1 MKGHVYVMLE
11 RLLKLISFIGFF
23 GIFIGRINQTQIVI
37 LHKQVWWELPSRFR
51 IKMAK
56 ISINIAA
63 GSIEKPKIVV
73 GIDLGTTNSL
83 VAYVPKGQGQPQ
95 IIPVRGNSIVPSVV
109 HFDEHEVPAVGA
121 YAKDKLLGQP
131 ERTIYSVK
139 RLLGKNY
146 RDLPLDTLNIGYRII
161 DDASENMVK
170 VQVGAKFYNPIELSA
185 EILKELKQQAEV
197 SLGVVVE
204 QAVITVPAYF
214 NESQR
219 QATRDAGKLAGL
231 DVLRIINEPTA
242 ASLAYGIQAQSQGH
256 VLVYDLGG
264 GTFDVSILQIE
275 DGVFEVLSTHGD
287 TYLGG
292 DDIDR
297 RIAEYWRENV
307 SKEINENTPFAVLRI
322 WAEKAK
328 IQLSNNKSSAFEHEF
343 ESGMRVVLDYSNLVD
358 IAKPILDKTWNS
370 VKRALKDAQL
380 NPSDIQEVVLVG
392 GSTRFPEIQEQLTK
406 WFADSQ
412 INNQIDPDEVV
423 ALGAAIEADV
433 LAGNRSDV
441 LLLDVTPLSLGI
453 ETAGGLMDVLIPRNS
468 KIPVRVG
475 REYTTSVDGQVN
487 LKVSVFQ
494 GERELVAENRQLGS
508 FILEG
513 IPSMPAGM
521 PKIEIQFALNA
532 DGMLQVQA
540 KELRSGVVQK
550 VEIQPSYG
558 LTDAQ
563 VEEMLMSGLTNAKAD
578 VEERLLRES
587 QNEAR
592 QIIYTTERF
601 IEKNANLLTDEEI
614 AGTEQRMEAVRGLI
628 DNSDRHLLQNAIE
641 ILNDFSRPFAERL
654 MDIAISKA
662 FKGNRI
668 DQMK

>member
-1 MKGHVYVMLE
+1 
-11 RLLKLISFIGFF
+11 
-23 GIFIGRINQTQIVI
+23 
-37 LHKQVWWELPSRFR
+37 
-51 IKMAK
+51 MAK
-56 ISINIAA
+56 ISINIAS

-83 VAYVPKGQGQPQ
+83 VAYVPKGNQQAQ
-95 IIPVRGNSIVPSVV
+95 IIPVRGNSIVPSVI
-109 HFDEHEVPAVGA
+109 HFDAHDLPAVGV
-121 YAKDKLLGQP
+121 YAKDKLLGEP

-146 RDLPLDTLNIGYRII
+146 KDVSVNALDLGYRII
-161 DDASENMVK
+161 DDESDNLVK
-170 VQVGAKFYNPIELSA
+170 VQIGTKFYNPIELSA
-185 EILKELKQQAEV
+185 EILKELKQQAEL
-197 SLGVVVE
+197 SLNATVE

-231 DVLRIINEPTA
+231 DVLRIVNEPTA
-242 ASLAYGIQAQSQGH
+242 ASLAYGIQTESKGH
-256 VLVYDLGG
+256 ILVYDFGG

-275 DGVFEVLSTHGD
+275 DGVFEVLATHGD

-297 RIAEYWRENV
+297 AIVNHWREKASQEN
-307 SKEINENTPFAVLRI
+307 KEIGAFGALRH

-328 IQLSNNKSSAFEHEF
+328 IQLSNDKSAQFSRDFEG
-343 ESGMRVVLDYSNLVD
+343 SISLDLTYDELVKL
-358 IAKPILDKTWNS
+358 AVPILDKTWNS
-370 VKRALKDAQL
+370 VKKALKDADL
-380 NPSDIQEVVLVG
+380 KHTDIQEVVLVG
-392 GSTRFPEIQEQLTK
+392 GSTRFPLIEEYIKE
-406 WFADSQ
+406 WFHASR
-412 INNQIDPDEVV
+412 INNQINPDEVV

-487 LKVSVFQ
+487 LKVAVFQ
-494 GERELVAENRQLGS
+494 GERELVAENRKLGE
-508 FILEG
+508 FILQG

-558 LTDAQ
+558 LTDTQ
-563 VEEMLMSGLTNAKAD
+563 VEEMLLSGLMNAQTD

-592 QIIYTTERF
+592 QIIYTTQRF
-601 IEKNANLLTDEEI
+601 IEKNANLLTQEEI
-614 AGTEQRMEAVRGLI
+614 AGTEQRMNAVRGLI
-628 DNSDRHLLQNAIE
+628 EHSDRHQLQTAIE
-641 ILNDFSRPFAERL
+641 TLNDFSRPFAERV
-654 MDIAISKA
+654 MDIAVSKA
-662 FKGNRI
+662 LKGNRI

>member
-1 MKGHVYVMLE
+1 
-11 RLLKLISFIGFF
+11 
-23 GIFIGRINQTQIVI
+23 
-37 LHKQVWWELPSRFR
+37 
-51 IKMAK
+51 MAK
-56 ISINIAA
+56 ISINIAS
-63 GSIEKPKIVV
+63 GSIEKKKVIV

-83 VAYVPKGQGQPQ
+83 VAFVPKGDENAQ
-95 IIPVRGNSIVPSVV
+95 IIPVRGNNIVPSVI
-109 HFDEHEVPAVGA
+109 HFDVHNIPAVGA
-121 YAKDKLLGQP
+121 FAKDKLLGDP

-146 RDLPLDTLNIGYRII
+146 KDIPQDNINLGYRII
-161 DDASENMVK
+161 DDQSDNLVK

-185 EILKELKQQAEV
+185 EILKELKEQAQKT
-197 SLGVVVE
+197 LNADVE

-242 ASLAYGIQAQSQGH
+242 ASLAYGIQTQSNGH
-256 VLVYDLGG
+256 ILVYDFGG

-292 DDIDR
+292 DDIDKAIVDYWQNKAR
-297 RIAEYWRENV
+297 EANFELDDFSILRHHAE
-307 SKEINENTPFAVLRI
+307 S
-322 WAEKAK
+322 AK
-328 IQLSNNKSSAFEHEF
+328 IQLSNDPKMVFEYKINSDF
-343 ESGMRVVLDYSNLVD
+343 NLLLDYKTLVS
-358 IAKPILDKTWNS
+358 IAEPILEKTWNS
-370 VKRALKDAQL
+370 VNRALNDAQL
-380 NPSDIQEVVLVG
+380 KHTDIHEVVLVG
-392 GSTRFPEIQEQLTK
+392 GSTRLPIIAEKLNN
-406 WFADSQ
+406 WFNQSR
-412 INNQIDPDEVV
+412 INNQINPDEVV

-433 LAGNRSDV
+433 LAGNRTDV

-468 KIPVRVG
+468 KIPQRVG
-475 REYTTSVDGQVN
+475 REYTTSVDGQIN
-487 LKVSVFQ
+487 LKVAVFQ
-494 GERELVAENRQLGS
+494 GERELVEQNRKLGE
-508 FILEG
+508 FVLKD

-540 KELRSGVVQK
+540 KELRSGVSQK

-558 LTDAQ
+558 LTDAE
-563 VEEMLMSGLTNAKAD
+563 VEQMLMAGLANAQSD

-601 IEKNANLLTDEEI
+601 IDKNANLLSEDEKL
-614 AGTEQRMEAVRGLI
+614 GTEQRIEAVRGLL
-628 DNSDRHLLQNAIE
+628 DGSDRHQLQAKIE
-641 ILNDFSRPFAERL
+641 ELNDFSRPFAERL
-654 MDIAISKA
+654 MDVAVSKA
-662 FKGNRI
+662 LKGNRI

>member
-1 MKGHVYVMLE
+1 
-11 RLLKLISFIGFF
+11 
-23 GIFIGRINQTQIVI
+23 
-37 LHKQVWWELPSRFR
+37 
-51 IKMAK
+51 MAK
-56 ISINIAA
+56 ISINIAS

-83 VAYVPKGQGQPQ
+83 VAYVPKGQGQSQ
-95 IIPVRGNSIVPSVV
+95 IIPIRGNGIVPSVV
-109 HFDEHEVPAVGA
+109 HFDAHDVPAVGV

-146 RDLPLDTLNIGYRII
+146 GDIPLNTLDIGYRII
-161 DDASENMVK
+161 DDSSENMVK
-170 VQVGAKFYNPIELSA
+170 VQVGSRFYNPIELSA

-197 SLGVVVE
+197 SLGVLVE

-242 ASLAYGIQAQSQGH
+242 ASLAYGIQEQSQGH

-264 GTFDVSILQIE
+264 GTFDVSVLQIE

-297 RIAEYWRENV
+297 RIAEYWREQT
-307 SKEINENTPFAVLRI
+307 SQEINEKTPFAELRI

-328 IQLSNNKSSAFEHEF
+328 IELSNNKNAVFEYVF
-343 ESGMRVVLDYSNLVD
+343 ESGMKVYLDYAVLVK
-358 IAKPILDKTWNS
+358 IANPILEKTWNS
-370 VKRALKDAQL
+370 VKKALKDAQL
-380 NPSDIQEVVLVG
+380 TPADIQEVVLVG
-392 GSTRFPEIQEQLTK
+392 GSTRFPEIQEQLTQ
-406 WFADSQ
+406 WFAESR
-412 INNQIDPDEVV
+412 INNQINPDEVV

-563 VEEMLMSGLTNAKAD
+563 VEEMLLSGLTNAKTD

-601 IEKNANLLTDEEI
+601 IEKNANLLSNEEK
-614 AGTEQRMEAVRGLI
+614 AGTEQRIETVRGLI
-628 DNSDRHLLQNAIE
+628 DNGDRHALQTAIE
-641 ILNDFSRPFAERL
+641 NLNDFSRPFAERL
-654 MDIAISKA
+654 MDIAVSKA
-662 FKGNRI
+662 LKGNRI

>member
-1 MKGHVYVMLE
+1 
-11 RLLKLISFIGFF
+11 
-23 GIFIGRINQTQIVI
+23 
-37 LHKQVWWELPSRFR
+37 
-51 IKMAK
+51 MAK
-56 ISINIAA
+56 ISINIAS

-83 VAYVPKGQGQPQ
+83 VAYVPKGQEQSQ
-95 IIPVRGNSIVPSVV
+95 IIPIRGNGIVPSIV
-109 HFDEHEVPAVGA
+109 HFDAHDVPAVGV

-146 RDLPLDTLNIGYRII
+146 GDIPLNTLDIGYRII
-161 DDASENMVK
+161 DDSSENMVK
-170 VQVGAKFYNPIELSA
+170 VQVGSRFYNPIELSA

-197 SLGVVVE
+197 SLGVLVE

-219 QATRDAGKLAGL
+219 QATRDAGKIAGL

-242 ASLAYGIQAQSQGH
+242 ASLAYGIQEQSQGH

-264 GTFDVSILQIE
+264 GTFDVSVLQIE

-297 RIAEYWRENV
+297 RIAEYWREQTSQEV
-307 SKEINENTPFAVLRI
+307 NEKTPFAELRI

-328 IQLSNNKSSAFEHEF
+328 IELSNNKNAVFEYVF
-343 ESGMRVVLDYSNLVD
+343 ESGMKVYLDYAVLVK
-358 IAKPILDKTWNS
+358 IANPILEKTWNS
-370 VKRALKDAQL
+370 VKKALKDAQL
-380 NPSDIQEVVLVG
+380 TPADIQEVVLVG
-392 GSTRFPEIQEQLTK
+392 GSTRFPEIREQLTQ
-406 WFADSQ
+406 WFAESR
-412 INNQIDPDEVV
+412 INNQINPDEVV

-563 VEEMLMSGLTNAKAD
+563 VEEMLLSGLTNAKTD

-592 QIIYTTERF
+592 QIIYTTKRF
-601 IEKNANLLTDEEI
+601 IEKNANLLSNEEK
-614 AGTEQRMEAVRGLI
+614 AGTEQRIETVRGLI
-628 DNSDRHLLQNAIE
+628 DNGDRHVLQTAIE
-641 ILNDFSRPFAERL
+641 NLNDFSRPFAERL
-654 MDIAISKA
+654 MDIAVSKA
-662 FKGNRI
+662 LKGNRI

>member
-380 NPSDIQEVVLVG
+380 NPSAIQEVVLVG

>member
-1 MKGHVYVMLE
+1 
-11 RLLKLISFIGFF
+11 
-23 GIFIGRINQTQIVI
+23 
-37 LHKQVWWELPSRFR
+37 
-51 IKMAK
+51 MAK
-56 ISINIAA
+56 ISINIAS
-63 GSIEKPKIVV
+63 GSIEKKKVIV

-83 VAYVPKGQGQPQ
+83 VAFVPKGDENAQ
-95 IIPVRGNSIVPSVV
+95 IIPVRGNNIVPSVI
-109 HFDEHEVPAVGA
+109 HFDVHNIPAVGA
-121 YAKDKLLGQP
+121 FAKDKLLGDP

-146 RDLPLDTLNIGYRII
+146 KDIPQDNMNLGYRII
-161 DDASENMVK
+161 DDQSDNLVK

-185 EILKELKQQAEV
+185 EILKELKEQAQKT
-197 SLGVVVE
+197 LNADVE

-242 ASLAYGIQAQSQGH
+242 ASLAYGIQTQSNGH
-256 VLVYDLGG
+256 ILVYDFGG

-292 DDIDR
+292 DDIDKAIVDYWQNKAR
-297 RIAEYWRENV
+297 EANFELDDFSILRHHAE
-307 SKEINENTPFAVLRI
+307 S
-322 WAEKAK
+322 AK
-328 IQLSNNKSSAFEHEF
+328 IQLSNDPKMVFEYKLNSDF
-343 ESGMRVVLDYSNLVD
+343 NLLLDYKTLVS
-358 IAKPILDKTWNS
+358 IAEPILEKTWNS
-370 VKRALKDAQL
+370 VNRALNDAQL
-380 NPSDIQEVVLVG
+380 KHTDIHEVVLVG
-392 GSTRFPEIQEQLTK
+392 GSTRLPIIAEKLNN
-406 WFADSQ
+406 WFNQSRINYQ
-412 INNQIDPDEVV
+412 INPDEVV

-433 LAGNRSDV
+433 LAGNRTDV

-468 KIPVRVG
+468 KIPQRVG
-475 REYTTSVDGQVN
+475 REYTTSVDGQIN
-487 LKVSVFQ
+487 LKVAVFQ
-494 GERELVAENRQLGS
+494 GERELVEQNRKLGE
-508 FILEG
+508 FVLKD

-540 KELRSGVVQK
+540 KELRSGVSQK

-558 LTDAQ
+558 LTDAE
-563 VEEMLMSGLTNAKAD
+563 VEQMLMAGLANAQSD

-601 IEKNANLLTDEEI
+601 IDKNANLLSEDEKL
-614 AGTEQRMEAVRGLI
+614 GTEQRIEAVRGLL
-628 DNSDRHLLQNAIE
+628 DGSDRHQLQAKIE
-641 ILNDFSRPFAERL
+641 ELNDFTRPFAERL
-654 MDIAISKA
+654 MDVAVSKA
-662 FKGNRI
+662 LKGNRI

>member
-1 MKGHVYVMLE
+1 
-11 RLLKLISFIGFF
+11 
-23 GIFIGRINQTQIVI
+23 
-37 LHKQVWWELPSRFR
+37 
-51 IKMAK
+51 MAK
-56 ISINIAA
+56 ISINIAS
-63 GSIEKPKIVV
+63 GSIEKKKVIV

-83 VAYVPKGQGQPQ
+83 VAFVPKGDENAQ
-95 IIPVRGNSIVPSVV
+95 IIPVRGNNIVPSVI
-109 HFDEHEVPAVGA
+109 HFDVHNIPAVGA
-121 YAKDKLLGQP
+121 FAKDKLLGDP

-146 RDLPLDTLNIGYRII
+146 KDIPQDNVNLGYRII
-161 DDASENMVK
+161 DDQSDNLVK

-185 EILKELKQQAEV
+185 EILKELKEQAQKT
-197 SLGVVVE
+197 LNADVE

-242 ASLAYGIQAQSQGH
+242 ASLAYGIQTQSNGH
-256 VLVYDLGG
+256 ILVYDFGG

-292 DDIDR
+292 DDIDKAIVDYWQNKAR
-297 RIAEYWRENV
+297 EANFELDDFSILRHHAE
-307 SKEINENTPFAVLRI
+307 S
-322 WAEKAK
+322 AK
-328 IQLSNNKSSAFEHEF
+328 IQLSNDPKMVFEYKINSDF
-343 ESGMRVVLDYSNLVD
+343 NLLLDYKTLVS
-358 IAKPILDKTWNS
+358 IAEPILEKTWNS
-370 VKRALKDAQL
+370 VNRALNDAQL
-380 NPSDIQEVVLVG
+380 KHTDIHEVVLVG
-392 GSTRFPEIQEQLTK
+392 GSTRLPIISEKLNN
-406 WFADSQ
+406 WFNQSR
-412 INNQIDPDEVV
+412 INNQINPDEVV

-433 LAGNRSDV
+433 LAGNRTDV

-468 KIPVRVG
+468 KIPQRVG
-475 REYTTSVDGQVN
+475 REYTTSVDGQIN
-487 LKVSVFQ
+487 LKVAVFQ
-494 GERELVAENRQLGS
+494 GERELVEQNRKLGE
-508 FILEG
+508 FVLKD

-540 KELRSGVVQK
+540 KELRSGVSQK

-558 LTDAQ
+558 LTDAE
-563 VEEMLMSGLTNAKAD
+563 VEQMLMAGLANAQSD

-601 IEKNANLLTDEEI
+601 IDKNANLLSEDEKL
-614 AGTEQRMEAVRGLI
+614 GTEQRIEAVRGLL
-628 DNSDRHLLQNAIE
+628 DGSDRHQLQAKIE
-641 ILNDFSRPFAERL
+641 ELNDFSRPFAERL
-654 MDIAISKA
+654 MDVAVSKA
-662 FKGNRI
+662 LKGNRI

>member
-1 MKGHVYVMLE
+1 
-11 RLLKLISFIGFF
+11 
-23 GIFIGRINQTQIVI
+23 
-37 LHKQVWWELPSRFR
+37 
-51 IKMAK
+51 MAK
-56 ISINIAA
+56 ISINIAS
-63 GSIEKPKIVV
+63 GSIEKKKVIV

-83 VAYVPKGQGQPQ
+83 VAFVPKGDENAQ
-95 IIPVRGNSIVPSVV
+95 IIPVRGNNIVPSVI
-109 HFDEHEVPAVGA
+109 HFDVHNIPAVGA
-121 YAKDKLLGQP
+121 FAKDKLLGDP

-146 RDLPLDTLNIGYRII
+146 KDIPQDNMNLGYRII
-161 DDASENMVK
+161 DDQSDNLVK

-185 EILKELKQQAEV
+185 EILKELKEQAQKT
-197 SLGVVVE
+197 LNADVE

-242 ASLAYGIQAQSQGH
+242 ASLAYGIQTQSNGH
-256 VLVYDLGG
+256 ILVYDFGG

-292 DDIDR
+292 DDIDKAIVDYWQNKAR
-297 RIAEYWRENV
+297 EANFELDDFSILRHHAE
-307 SKEINENTPFAVLRI
+307 S
-322 WAEKAK
+322 AK
-328 IQLSNNKSSAFEHEF
+328 IQLSNDPKMVFEYKINSDF
-343 ESGMRVVLDYSNLVD
+343 NLLLDYKTLVS
-358 IAKPILDKTWNS
+358 IAEPILEKTWNS
-370 VKRALKDAQL
+370 VNRALNDAQL
-380 NPSDIQEVVLVG
+380 KHTDIHEVVLVG
-392 GSTRFPEIQEQLTK
+392 GSTRLPIIAEKLNN
-406 WFADSQ
+406 WFNQSRINYQ
-412 INNQIDPDEVV
+412 INPDEVV

-433 LAGNRSDV
+433 LAGNRTDV

-468 KIPVRVG
+468 KIPQRVG
-475 REYTTSVDGQVN
+475 REYTTSVDGQIN
-487 LKVSVFQ
+487 LKVAVFQ
-494 GERELVAENRQLGS
+494 GERELVEQNRKLGE
-508 FILEG
+508 FVLKD

-540 KELRSGVVQK
+540 KELRSGVSQK

-558 LTDAQ
+558 LTDAE
-563 VEEMLMSGLTNAKAD
+563 VEQMLMAGLANAQSD

-601 IEKNANLLTDEEI
+601 IDKNANLLSGDEKL
-614 AGTEQRMEAVRGLI
+614 GTEQRIEAVRGLL
-628 DNSDRHLLQNAIE
+628 DGSDRHQLQAKIE
-641 ILNDFSRPFAERL
+641 ELNDFSRPFAERL
-654 MDIAISKA
+654 MDVAVSKA
-662 FKGNRI
+662 LKGNRI

>member
-1 MKGHVYVMLE
+1 
-11 RLLKLISFIGFF
+11 
-23 GIFIGRINQTQIVI
+23 
-37 LHKQVWWELPSRFR
+37 
-51 IKMAK
+51 MAK
-56 ISINIAA
+56 ISINIAS
-63 GSIEKPKIVV
+63 GSIEKKKVIV

-83 VAYVPKGQGQPQ
+83 VAFVPKGDENAQ
-95 IIPVRGNSIVPSVV
+95 IIPVRGNNIVPSVI
-109 HFDEHEVPAVGA
+109 HFDVHNIPAVGA
-121 YAKDKLLGQP
+121 FAKDKLLGDP

-146 RDLPLDTLNIGYRII
+146 KDIPQDNINLGYRII
-161 DDASENMVK
+161 DDQSDNLVK

-185 EILKELKQQAEV
+185 EILKELKEQAQKT
-197 SLGVVVE
+197 LNADVE

-242 ASLAYGIQAQSQGH
+242 ASLAYGIQTQSNGH
-256 VLVYDLGG
+256 ILVYDFGG

-292 DDIDR
+292 DDIDKTIVDYWQNKAR
-297 RIAEYWRENV
+297 EANFELDDFSILRHHAE
-307 SKEINENTPFAVLRI
+307 S
-322 WAEKAK
+322 AK
-328 IQLSNNKSSAFEHEF
+328 IQLSNEPKTVFKYKINSDFNLH
-343 ESGMRVVLDYSNLVD
+343 LDYKTLVS
-358 IAKPILDKTWNS
+358 IAEPILEKTWNS
-370 VKRALKDAQL
+370 VNRALNDAQL
-380 NPSDIQEVVLVG
+380 KHTDIHEVVLVG
-392 GSTRFPEIQEQLTK
+392 GSTRLPIIAEKLNN
-406 WFADSQ
+406 WFNQSR
-412 INNQIDPDEVV
+412 INNQINPDEVV

-433 LAGNRSDV
+433 LAGNRTDV

-468 KIPVRVG
+468 KIPQRVG
-475 REYTTSVDGQVN
+475 REYTTSVDGQIN
-487 LKVSVFQ
+487 LKVAVFQ
-494 GERELVAENRQLGS
+494 GERELVEQNRKLGE
-508 FILEG
+508 FVLKD

-540 KELRSGVVQK
+540 KELRSGVSQK

-558 LTDAQ
+558 LTDAE
-563 VEEMLMSGLTNAKAD
+563 VEQMLMAGLANAQSD

-601 IEKNANLLTDEEI
+601 IDKNANLLSEDEKL
-614 AGTEQRMEAVRGLI
+614 GTEQRIEALRGLL
-628 DNSDRHLLQNAIE
+628 DGSDRHQLQAKIE
-641 ILNDFSRPFAERL
+641 ELNDFSRPFAERL
-654 MDIAISKA
+654 MDVAVSKA
-662 FKGNRI
+662 LKGNRI

>member
-1 MKGHVYVMLE
+1 
-11 RLLKLISFIGFF
+11 
-23 GIFIGRINQTQIVI
+23 
-37 LHKQVWWELPSRFR
+37 
-51 IKMAK
+51 MAK
-56 ISINIAA
+56 ISINIAS

-83 VAYVPKGQGQPQ
+83 VAYVPKGSQYAQ
-95 IIPVRGNSIVPSVV
+95 IIPVRGNSIVPSVI
-109 HFDEHEVPAVGA
+109 HFDAHDLPAVGV
-121 YAKDKLLGQP
+121 YAKDKLLGEP
-131 ERTIYSVK
+131 DRTIYSVK

-146 RDLPLDTLNIGYRII
+146 KDVSLDALDLGYRII
-161 DDASENMVK
+161 DDEGDNLVK
-170 VQVGAKFYNPIELSA
+170 VQVGSKFYNPIELSA
-185 EILKELKQQAEV
+185 EILKELKQQAELALNV
-197 SLGVVVE
+197 KVE

-231 DVLRIINEPTA
+231 DVLRIVNEPTA
-242 ASLAYGIQAQSQGH
+242 ASLAYGIQTESKGH
-256 VLVYDLGG
+256 ILVYDFGG

-275 DGVFEVLSTHGD
+275 DGVFEVLATHGD

-297 RIAEYWRENV
+297 AIVNHWREKASQEN
-307 SKEINENTPFAVLRI
+307 KEIGAFGALRH

-328 IQLSNNKSSAFEHEF
+328 IQLSNDKSAHFSHDFKGAISLALTYDE
-343 ESGMRVVLDYSNLVD
+343 LVKL
-358 IAKPILDKTWNS
+358 AAPILDKTWIS
-370 VKRALKDAQL
+370 VKKALKDADL
-380 NPSDIQEVVLVG
+380 KHADIQEVVLVG
-392 GSTRFPEIQEQLTK
+392 GSTRFPLIEEYIKE
-406 WFADSQ
+406 WFHSSR
-412 INNQIDPDEVV
+412 INNQINPDEVV

-433 LAGNRSDV
+433 LAGNRSDL

-487 LKVSVFQ
+487 LKVAVFQ
-494 GERELVAENRQLGS
+494 GERELVTENRLLGE
-508 FILEG
+508 FILQG

-558 LTDAQ
+558 LTDTQ
-563 VEEMLMSGLTNAKAD
+563 VEEMLLSGLMNAKTD

-601 IEKNANLLTDEEI
+601 IEKNANLLTQEEI
-614 AGTEQRMEAVRGLI
+614 AGTEQRMSAVRGLI
-628 DNSDRHLLQNAIE
+628 EQSDRHQLQTAIE
-641 ILNDFSRPFAERL
+641 TLNDFSRPFAERV
-654 MDIAISKA
+654 MDIAVSKA
-662 FKGNRI
+662 LKGNRI

>member
-1 MKGHVYVMLE
+1 
-11 RLLKLISFIGFF
+11 
-23 GIFIGRINQTQIVI
+23 
-37 LHKQVWWELPSRFR
+37 
-51 IKMAK
+51 MAK
-56 ISINIAA
+56 ISINIAS

-83 VAYVPKGQGQPQ
+83 VAYVPKGSQYAQ
-95 IIPVRGNSIVPSVV
+95 IIPVRGNSIVPSVI
-109 HFDEHEVPAVGA
+109 HFDAHDLPAVGV
-121 YAKDKLLGQP
+121 YAKDKLLGEP
-131 ERTIYSVK
+131 DRTIYSVK

-146 RDLPLDTLNIGYRII
+146 KDVSLDALDLGYRII
-161 DDASENMVK
+161 DDEGDNLVK
-170 VQVGAKFYNPIELSA
+170 VQVGSKFYNPIELSA
-185 EILKELKQQAEV
+185 EILKELKQQAELALNV
-197 SLGVVVE
+197 KVE

-231 DVLRIINEPTA
+231 DVLRIVNEPTA
-242 ASLAYGIQAQSQGH
+242 ASLAYGIQTESKGH
-256 VLVYDLGG
+256 ILVYDFGG

-275 DGVFEVLSTHGD
+275 EGVFEVLATHGD

-297 RIAEYWRENV
+297 AIVNHWREKASQEN
-307 SKEINENTPFAVLRI
+307 KEIGAFGALRH

-328 IQLSNNKSSAFEHEF
+328 IQLSNDKSAHFSHDFKGAISLALTYDE
-343 ESGMRVVLDYSNLVD
+343 LVKL
-358 IAKPILDKTWNS
+358 AAPILDKTWIS
-370 VKRALKDAQL
+370 VKKALKDADL
-380 NPSDIQEVVLVG
+380 KHADIQEVVLVG
-392 GSTRFPEIQEQLTK
+392 GSTRFPLIEEYIKE
-406 WFADSQ
+406 WFHSSR
-412 INNQIDPDEVV
+412 INNQINPDEVV

-433 LAGNRSDV
+433 LAGNRSDL

-487 LKVSVFQ
+487 LKVAVFQ
-494 GERELVAENRQLGS
+494 GERELVAENRLLGE
-508 FILEG
+508 FILQG

-558 LTDAQ
+558 LTDSQ
-563 VEEMLMSGLTNAKAD
+563 VEEMLLSGLMNAKTD

-601 IEKNANLLTDEEI
+601 IEKNANLLTQEEI
-614 AGTEQRMEAVRGLI
+614 AGTEQRMSAVRGLI
-628 DNSDRHLLQNAIE
+628 EQSDRHQLQTAIE
-641 ILNDFSRPFAERL
+641 TLNDFSRPFAERV
-654 MDIAISKA
+654 MDIAVSKA
-662 FKGNRI
+662 LKGNRI

>member
-1 MKGHVYVMLE
+1 
-11 RLLKLISFIGFF
+11 
-23 GIFIGRINQTQIVI
+23 
-37 LHKQVWWELPSRFR
+37 
-51 IKMAK
+51 MAK
-56 ISINIAA
+56 ISINIAS
-63 GSIEKPKIVV
+63 GSIEKKKVIV

-83 VAYVPKGQGQPQ
+83 VAFVPKGDENAQ
-95 IIPVRGNSIVPSVV
+95 IIPVRGNNIVPSVI
-109 HFDEHEVPAVGA
+109 HFDVHNIPAVGA
-121 YAKDKLLGQP
+121 FAKDKLLGDP

-146 RDLPLDTLNIGYRII
+146 KDIPQDNINLGYRII
-161 DDASENMVK
+161 DDQSDNLVK

-185 EILKELKQQAEV
+185 EILKELKEQAQKT
-197 SLGVVVE
+197 LNADVE

-242 ASLAYGIQAQSQGH
+242 ASLAYGIQTQSNGH
-256 VLVYDLGG
+256 ILVYDFGG

-292 DDIDR
+292 DDIDKTIVDYWQNKAR
-297 RIAEYWRENV
+297 EANFELDDFSILRHHAE
-307 SKEINENTPFAVLRI
+307 S
-322 WAEKAK
+322 AK
-328 IQLSNNKSSAFEHEF
+328 IQLSNEPKTVFEYKINSDFNLH
-343 ESGMRVVLDYSNLVD
+343 LDYKTLVS
-358 IAKPILDKTWNS
+358 IAEPILEKTWNS
-370 VKRALKDAQL
+370 VNRALNDAQL
-380 NPSDIQEVVLVG
+380 KHKDIHEVVLVG
-392 GSTRFPEIQEQLTK
+392 GSTRLPIIAEKLNN
-406 WFADSQ
+406 WFNQSR
-412 INNQIDPDEVV
+412 INNQINPDEVV

-433 LAGNRSDV
+433 LAGNRTDV

-468 KIPVRVG
+468 KIPQRVG
-475 REYTTSVDGQVN
+475 REYTTSVDGQIN
-487 LKVSVFQ
+487 LKVAVFQ
-494 GERELVAENRQLGS
+494 GERELVEQNRKLGE
-508 FILEG
+508 FVLKD

-540 KELRSGVVQK
+540 KELRSGVSQK

-558 LTDAQ
+558 LTDAE
-563 VEEMLMSGLTNAKAD
+563 VEQMLMAGLANAQSD

-601 IEKNANLLTDEEI
+601 IDKNANLLSEDEKL
-614 AGTEQRMEAVRGLI
+614 GTEQRIEALRGLL
-628 DNSDRHLLQNAIE
+628 DGSDRHQLQAKIE
-641 ILNDFSRPFAERL
+641 ELNDFSRPFAERL
-654 MDIAISKA
+654 MDVAVSKA
-662 FKGNRI
+662 LKGNRI

>member
-1 MKGHVYVMLE
+1 
-11 RLLKLISFIGFF
+11 
-23 GIFIGRINQTQIVI
+23 
-37 LHKQVWWELPSRFR
+37 
-51 IKMAK
+51 MAK
-56 ISINIAA
+56 ISINIAS
-63 GSIEKPKIVV
+63 GSIEKKKVIV

-83 VAYVPKGQGQPQ
+83 VAFVPKGDENAQ
-95 IIPVRGNSIVPSVV
+95 IIPVRGNNIVPSVI
-109 HFDEHEVPAVGA
+109 HFDVHNIPAVGA
-121 YAKDKLLGQP
+121 FAKDKLLGDP

-146 RDLPLDTLNIGYRII
+146 KDIPQDNMNLGYRII
-161 DDASENMVK
+161 DDQSDNLVK

-185 EILKELKQQAEV
+185 EILKELKEQAQKT
-197 SLGVVVE
+197 LNADVE

-242 ASLAYGIQAQSQGH
+242 ASLAYGIQTQSNGH
-256 VLVYDLGG
+256 ILVYDFGG

-292 DDIDR
+292 DDIDKAIVDYWQNKAR
-297 RIAEYWRENV
+297 EANLELDDFSILRHHAE
-307 SKEINENTPFAVLRI
+307 S
-322 WAEKAK
+322 AK
-328 IQLSNNKSSAFEHEF
+328 IQLSNDPKMVFEYKINSDF
-343 ESGMRVVLDYSNLVD
+343 NLVLDYKTLVS
-358 IAKPILDKTWNS
+358 IAEPILEKTWNS
-370 VKRALKDAQL
+370 VNRALNDAQL
-380 NPSDIQEVVLVG
+380 KHTDIHEVVLVG
-392 GSTRFPEIQEQLTK
+392 GSTRLPIIAEKLNN
-406 WFADSQ
+406 WFNQSRINYQ
-412 INNQIDPDEVV
+412 INPDEVV

-433 LAGNRSDV
+433 LAGNRTDV

-468 KIPVRVG
+468 KIPQRVG
-475 REYTTSVDGQVN
+475 REYTTSVDGQIN
-487 LKVSVFQ
+487 LKVAVFQ
-494 GERELVAENRQLGS
+494 GERELVEQNRKLGE
-508 FILEG
+508 FVLKD

-540 KELRSGVVQK
+540 KELRSGVSQK

-558 LTDAQ
+558 LTDAE
-563 VEEMLMSGLTNAKAD
+563 VEQMLMAGLANAQSD

-601 IEKNANLLTDEEI
+601 IDKNANLLSEDEKI
-614 AGTEQRMEAVRGLI
+614 GTEQRIEAVRGLL
-628 DNSDRHLLQNAIE
+628 DGSDRHQLQAKIE
-641 ILNDFSRPFAERL
+641 ELNDFSRPFAERL
-654 MDIAISKA
+654 MDVAVSKA
-662 FKGNRI
+662 LKGNRI

>member
-1 MKGHVYVMLE
+1 
-11 RLLKLISFIGFF
+11 
-23 GIFIGRINQTQIVI
+23 
-37 LHKQVWWELPSRFR
+37 
-51 IKMAK
+51 MAK
-56 ISINIAA
+56 ISINIAS

-83 VAYVPKGQGQPQ
+83 VAYVPKGSQYAQ
-95 IIPVRGNSIVPSVV
+95 IIPVRGNSIVPSVI
-109 HFDEHEVPAVGA
+109 HFDAHDLPAVGV
-121 YAKDKLLGQP
+121 YAKDKLLGEP
-131 ERTIYSVK
+131 DRTIYSVK

-146 RDLPLDTLNIGYRII
+146 KDVSLDALDLGYRII
-161 DDASENMVK
+161 DDEGDNLVK
-170 VQVGAKFYNPIELSA
+170 VQVGSKFYNPIELSA
-185 EILKELKQQAEV
+185 EILKELKQQAELALNV
-197 SLGVVVE
+197 KVE

-231 DVLRIINEPTA
+231 DVLRIVNEPTA
-242 ASLAYGIQAQSQGH
+242 ASLAYGIQTESKGH
-256 VLVYDLGG
+256 ILVYDFGG

-275 DGVFEVLSTHGD
+275 DGVFEVLATHGD

-297 RIAEYWRENV
+297 AIVNHWREKASQEN
-307 SKEINENTPFAVLRI
+307 KEIGAFGALRH

-328 IQLSNNKSSAFEHEF
+328 IQLSNDKSAHFSHDFKGAISLALTYDE
-343 ESGMRVVLDYSNLVD
+343 LVKL
-358 IAKPILDKTWNS
+358 AAPILDKTWNS
-370 VKRALKDAQL
+370 VKKALKDADL
-380 NPSDIQEVVLVG
+380 KHADIQEVVLVG
-392 GSTRFPEIQEQLTK
+392 GSTRFPLIEEHIK
-406 WFADSQ
+406 DWFHSSR
-412 INNQIDPDEVV
+412 INNQINPDEVV

-487 LKVSVFQ
+487 LKVAIFQ
-494 GERELVAENRQLGS
+494 GERELVAENRLLGE
-508 FILEG
+508 FALQG

-558 LTDAQ
+558 LTDTQ
-563 VEEMLMSGLTNAKAD
+563 VEEMLLSGLMNAKTD

-601 IEKNANLLTDEEI
+601 IEKNANLLTQEEI
-614 AGTEQRMEAVRGLI
+614 AGTEQRMSAVRGLI
-628 DNSDRHLLQNAIE
+628 EQSDRHQLQTAIE
-641 ILNDFSRPFAERL
+641 TLNDFSRPFAERV
-654 MDIAISKA
+654 MDIAVSKA
-662 FKGNRI
+662 LKGNRI

>member
-1 MKGHVYVMLE
+1 
-11 RLLKLISFIGFF
+11 
-23 GIFIGRINQTQIVI
+23 
-37 LHKQVWWELPSRFR
+37 
-51 IKMAK
+51 MAK
-56 ISINIAA
+56 ISINIAS
-63 GSIEKPKIVV
+63 GSIEKKKVIV

-83 VAYVPKGQGQPQ
+83 VAFVPKGDENAQ
-95 IIPVRGNSIVPSVV
+95 IIPVRGNNIVPSVI
-109 HFDEHEVPAVGA
+109 HFDVHNIPAVGA
-121 YAKDKLLGQP
+121 FAKDKLLGDP

-146 RDLPLDTLNIGYRII
+146 KDIPQDNINLGYRII
-161 DDASENMVK
+161 DDQSDNLVK

-185 EILKELKQQAEV
+185 EILKELKEQAQKT
-197 SLGVVVE
+197 LNADVE

-242 ASLAYGIQAQSQGH
+242 ASLAYGIQTQSNGH
-256 VLVYDLGG
+256 ILVYDFGG

-292 DDIDR
+292 DDIDKAIVDYWQNKAR
-297 RIAEYWRENV
+297 EANFELDDFSILRHHAE
-307 SKEINENTPFAVLRI
+307 S
-322 WAEKAK
+322 AK
-328 IQLSNNKSSAFEHEF
+328 IQLSNDPKMVFEYKINSDF
-343 ESGMRVVLDYSNLVD
+343 NLLLDYKTLVS
-358 IAKPILDKTWNS
+358 IAEPILEKTWNS
-370 VKRALKDAQL
+370 VNRALNDAQL
-380 NPSDIQEVVLVG
+380 KHTDIHEVVLVG
-392 GSTRFPEIQEQLTK
+392 GSTRLPIIAEKLNN
-406 WFADSQ
+406 WFNQSRINYQ
-412 INNQIDPDEVV
+412 INPDEVV

-433 LAGNRSDV
+433 LAGNRTDV

-468 KIPVRVG
+468 KIPQRVG
-475 REYTTSVDGQVN
+475 REYTTSVDGQIN
-487 LKVSVFQ
+487 LKVAVFQ
-494 GERELVAENRQLGS
+494 GERELVEQNRKLGE
-508 FILEG
+508 FVLKD

-540 KELRSGVVQK
+540 KELRSGVSQK

-558 LTDAQ
+558 LTDAE
-563 VEEMLMSGLTNAKAD
+563 VEQMLMAGLANAQSD

-601 IEKNANLLTDEEI
+601 IDKNANLLSEDEKL
-614 AGTEQRMEAVRGLI
+614 GTEQRIEAVRGLL
-628 DNSDRHLLQNAIE
+628 DGSDRHQLQAKIE
-641 ILNDFSRPFAERL
+641 ELNDFSRPFAERL
-654 MDIAISKA
+654 MDVAVSKA
-662 FKGNRI
+662 LKGNRI

>member
-1 MKGHVYVMLE
+1 
-11 RLLKLISFIGFF
+11 
-23 GIFIGRINQTQIVI
+23 
-37 LHKQVWWELPSRFR
+37 
-51 IKMAK
+51 MAK
-56 ISINIAA
+56 ISINIAS
-63 GSIEKPKIVV
+63 GSIEKKKVIV

-83 VAYVPKGQGQPQ
+83 VAFVPKGDENAQ
-95 IIPVRGNSIVPSVV
+95 IIPVRGNNIVPSVI
-109 HFDEHEVPAVGA
+109 HFDVHNIPAVGTF
-121 YAKDKLLGQP
+121 AKDKLLGDP

-146 RDLPLDTLNIGYRII
+146 KDIPQDNINLGYRII
-161 DDASENMVK
+161 DDQSDNLVK

-185 EILKELKQQAEV
+185 EILKELKEQAQKT
-197 SLGVVVE
+197 LNADVE

-242 ASLAYGIQAQSQGH
+242 ASLAYGIQTQSNGH
-256 VLVYDLGG
+256 ILVYDFGG

-292 DDIDR
+292 DDIDKAIVDYWQNKAR
-297 RIAEYWRENV
+297 EANFELDDFSILRHHAE
-307 SKEINENTPFAVLRI
+307 S
-322 WAEKAK
+322 AK
-328 IQLSNNKSSAFEHEF
+328 IQLSNDPKMVFEYKINSDF
-343 ESGMRVVLDYSNLVD
+343 NLLLDYKTLVS
-358 IAKPILDKTWNS
+358 IAEPILEKTWNS
-370 VKRALKDAQL
+370 VNRALNDAQL
-380 NPSDIQEVVLVG
+380 KHTDIHEVVLVG
-392 GSTRFPEIQEQLTK
+392 GSTRLPIIAEKLNN
-406 WFADSQ
+406 WFNQSR
-412 INNQIDPDEVV
+412 INNQINPDEVV

-433 LAGNRSDV
+433 LAGNRTDV

-468 KIPVRVG
+468 KIPQRVG
-475 REYTTSVDGQVN
+475 REYTTSVDGQIN
-487 LKVSVFQ
+487 LKVAVFQ
-494 GERELVAENRQLGS
+494 GERELVEQNRKLGE
-508 FILEG
+508 FVLKD

-540 KELRSGVVQK
+540 KELRSGVSQK

-558 LTDAQ
+558 LTDAE
-563 VEEMLMSGLTNAKAD
+563 VEQMLMAGLANAQSD

-601 IEKNANLLTDEEI
+601 IDKNANLLSEDEKL
-614 AGTEQRMEAVRGLI
+614 GTEQRIEAVRGLL
-628 DNSDRHLLQNAIE
+628 DGSDRHQLQAKIE
-641 ILNDFSRPFAERL
+641 ELNDFSRPFAERL
-654 MDIAISKA
+654 MDVAVSKA
-662 FKGNRI
+662 LKGNRI

>member
-1 MKGHVYVMLE
+1 
-11 RLLKLISFIGFF
+11 
-23 GIFIGRINQTQIVI
+23 
-37 LHKQVWWELPSRFR
+37 
-51 IKMAK
+51 MAK
-56 ISINIAA
+56 ISINIAS
-63 GSIEKPKIVV
+63 GSIEKKKVIV

-83 VAYVPKGQGQPQ
+83 VAFVPKGDENAQ
-95 IIPVRGNSIVPSVV
+95 IIPVRGNNIVPSVI
-109 HFDEHEVPAVGA
+109 HFDVHSIPAVGA
-121 YAKDKLLGQP
+121 FAKDKLLGDP

-146 RDLPLDTLNIGYRII
+146 KDIPQDNINLGYRII
-161 DDASENMVK
+161 DDQSDNLVK

-185 EILKELKQQAEV
+185 EILKELKEQAQKT
-197 SLGVVVE
+197 LNADVE

-242 ASLAYGIQAQSQGH
+242 ASLAYGIQTQSNGH
-256 VLVYDLGG
+256 ILVYDFGG

-292 DDIDR
+292 DDIDKAIVDYWQNKAR
-297 RIAEYWRENV
+297 EANFELDDFSILRHHAE
-307 SKEINENTPFAVLRI
+307 S
-322 WAEKAK
+322 AK
-328 IQLSNNKSSAFEHEF
+328 IQLSNEPKTVFEYKINSDFNLH
-343 ESGMRVVLDYSNLVD
+343 LDYKTLVS
-358 IAKPILDKTWNS
+358 IAEPILEKTWNS
-370 VKRALKDAQL
+370 VNRALNDAQL
-380 NPSDIQEVVLVG
+380 KHKDIHEVVLVG
-392 GSTRFPEIQEQLTK
+392 GSTRLPIIAEKLNN
-406 WFADSQ
+406 WFNQSR
-412 INNQIDPDEVV
+412 INNQINPDEVV

-433 LAGNRSDV
+433 LAGNRTDV

-468 KIPVRVG
+468 KIPQRVG
-475 REYTTSVDGQVN
+475 REYTTSVDGQIN
-487 LKVSVFQ
+487 LKVAVFQ
-494 GERELVAENRQLGS
+494 GERELVEQNRKLGE
-508 FILEG
+508 FVLKD

-540 KELRSGVVQK
+540 KELRSGVSQK

-558 LTDAQ
+558 LTDAE
-563 VEEMLMSGLTNAKAD
+563 VEQMLMAGLANAQSD

-601 IEKNANLLTDEEI
+601 IDKNANLLSEDEKL
-614 AGTEQRMEAVRGLI
+614 GTEQRIEALRGLLEG
-628 DNSDRHLLQNAIE
+628 SDRHQLQAKIE
-641 ILNDFSRPFAERL
+641 ELNDFSRPFAERL
-654 MDIAISKA
+654 MDVAVSKA
-662 FKGNRI
+662 LKGNRI

>member
-1 MKGHVYVMLE
+1 
-11 RLLKLISFIGFF
+11 
-23 GIFIGRINQTQIVI
+23 
-37 LHKQVWWELPSRFR
+37 
-51 IKMAK
+51 MAK
-56 ISINIAA
+56 ISINIAS
-63 GSIEKPKIVV
+63 GSIEKKKVIV

-83 VAYVPKGQGQPQ
+83 VAFVPKGDENAQ
-95 IIPVRGNSIVPSVV
+95 IIPVRGNNIVPSVI
-109 HFDEHEVPAVGA
+109 HFDVHNIPAVGA
-121 YAKDKLLGQP
+121 FAKDKLLGDP

-146 RDLPLDTLNIGYRII
+146 KDIPQDNMNLGYRII
-161 DDASENMVK
+161 DDQSDNLVK

-185 EILKELKQQAEV
+185 EILKELKEQAQKT
-197 SLGVVVE
+197 LNADVE

-242 ASLAYGIQAQSQGH
+242 ASLAYGIQTQSNGH
-256 VLVYDLGG
+256 ILVYDFGG

-292 DDIDR
+292 DDIDKAIVDYWQNKAR
-297 RIAEYWRENV
+297 EANLELDDFSILRHHAE
-307 SKEINENTPFAVLRI
+307 ST
-322 WAEKAK
+322 K
-328 IQLSNNKSSAFEHEF
+328 IQLSNDPKMVFEYKINSDF
-343 ESGMRVVLDYSNLVD
+343 NLLLDYKTLVS
-358 IAKPILDKTWNS
+358 IAEPILEKTWNS
-370 VKRALKDAQL
+370 VNRALNDAQL
-380 NPSDIQEVVLVG
+380 KHTDIHEVVLVG
-392 GSTRFPEIQEQLTK
+392 GSTRLPIIAEKLNN
-406 WFADSQ
+406 WFNQSRINYQ
-412 INNQIDPDEVV
+412 INPDEVV

-433 LAGNRSDV
+433 LAGNRTDV

-468 KIPVRVG
+468 KIPQRVG
-475 REYTTSVDGQVN
+475 REYTTSVDGQIN
-487 LKVSVFQ
+487 LKVAVFQ
-494 GERELVAENRQLGS
+494 GERELVEQNRKLGE
-508 FILEG
+508 FVLKD

-540 KELRSGVVQK
+540 KELRSGVSQK

-558 LTDAQ
+558 LTDAE
-563 VEEMLMSGLTNAKAD
+563 VEQMLMAGLANAQSD

-601 IEKNANLLTDEEI
+601 IDKNANLLSEDEKL
-614 AGTEQRMEAVRGLI
+614 GTEQRIEAVRGLL
-628 DNSDRHLLQNAIE
+628 DGSDRHQLQAKIE
-641 ILNDFSRPFAERL
+641 ELNDFSRPFAERL
-654 MDIAISKA
+654 MDVAVSKA
-662 FKGNRI
+662 LKGNRI